1 MVSPR
6 TRAQRTFELL
16 FAGVPT
22 ADRPKMQIDERVR
35 EWTYGD
41 YEGPFP
47 LPPTPT
53 ILNPSI
59 GKLKEEVSAQRG
71 APWDIWTQGCA
82 GGESAEQMCVRA
94 DDVVRA
100 IRDAHRTSG
109 KDVLLVSHGHFS
121 RVFLARWLGLP
132 LPDGQKFVLDPGGV
146 RPSYSV

>member
-1 MVSPR
+1 
-6 TRAQRTFELL
+6 
-16 FAGVPT
+16 
-22 ADRPKMQIDERVR
+22 
-35 EWTYGD
+35 
-41 YEGPFP
+41 
-47 LPPTPT
+47 
-53 ILNPSI
+53 
-59 GKLKEEVSAQRG
+59 VSAQRG

-82 GGESAEQMCVRA
+82 GGESAEQMCARA